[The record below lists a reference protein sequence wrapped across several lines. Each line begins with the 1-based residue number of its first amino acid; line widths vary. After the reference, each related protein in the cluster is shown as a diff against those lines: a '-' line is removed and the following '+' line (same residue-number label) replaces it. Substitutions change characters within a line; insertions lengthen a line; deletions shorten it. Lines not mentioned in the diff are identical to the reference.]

1 MINYAKH
8 DEEFYGIFKLIS
20 GEEVLGKAVLTE
32 DNDETLVFLQN
43 PVALQIIHKDLD
55 DEKVTRGIGFAKWQ
69 QLSDDDFFILRE
81 KDIITVSSMSKP
93 VILMYEAFV
102 MSEVDNIDEKRSSA
116 QTDPNRSSG
125 YLGAIDDTRKLLEK
139 IFKSP
144 GNGGSL

>member
-81 KDIITVSSMSKP
+81 KDIITVSSMSKA

-102 MSEVDNIDEKRSSA
+102 MSEVDSIDEKRSSA